1 MIAPP
6 AITLSLS
13 VVSESMSYRLH
24 RLALTLLLASAF
36 AACSTSSGSSAR
48 DLIVGSWE
56 LQSRAVQRA
65 GGEAIDDPVLG
76 ERPIGRLFY
85 SASGHMALQMMRQ
98 GRPQAITEPAAPENA
113 RNARIVLGYDA
124 YFGTFAVDDAAG
136 TVTHHIEGSL
146 FPEDLG
152 KDFVRRFRVDGDTF
166 ELSFTSPSP
175 DGASITR
182 TLTFR
187 RSR

>member
-1 MIAPP
+1 
-6 AITLSLS
+6 
-13 VVSESMSYRLH
+13 
-24 RLALTLLLASAF
+24 LLASAF
-36 AACSTSSGSSAR
+36 AACSTSSGNTAR
-48 DLIVGSWE
+48 DKIVGSWE
-56 LQSRAVQRA
+56 LQSRTVTRA
-65 GGEAIDDPVLG
+65 SGEVINDPVLG

-98 GRPQAITEPAAPENA
+98 GRPQAITEPPAQENA
-113 RNARIVLGYDA
+113 PNARIVLGYDA
-124 YFGTFAVDDAAG
+124 YFGTFAIDAAAG

-152 KDFVRRFRVDGDTF
+152 RDFVRRFRVDGDTF
-166 ELSFTSPSP
+166 ELSFASPSP
-175 DGASITR
+175 DGSSISR